1 MLKTYIASLNDRMHQ
16 LDIFFTRIRKSFFK
30 MIRTI
35 IKYVKLFLRIA
46 FKSSKYFFAA
56 FGIIFTMIF
65 FLSKEKKG
73 NLYVLLYFFIGYMM
87 FTMLTGALN
96 AFIYICT
103 KIYNII
109 TNALT
114 LAQPGRTKRY
124 KVMKSITITIDA
136 ITILAVIIFMMMIF
150 FVLSFLYSTELYLY
164 DVINEMFRGKSM

>member
-1 MLKTYIASLNDRMHQ
+1 MLKTYIASLNDRIHQ
-16 LDIFFTRIRKSFFK
+16 LDNFITRIRKSFFK

-46 FKSSKYFFAA
+46 FKSSKYFIALF
-56 FGIIFTMIF
+56 ILIFTIIF

-87 FTMLTGALN
+87 FNMLAGALN
-96 AFIYICT
+96 SFIYICT

-109 TNALT
+109 ANALT

-124 KVMKSITITIDA
+124 KVMKGITIAIDA
-136 ITILAVIIFMMMIF
+136 ITILAVIILIMIIF
-150 FVLSFLYSTELYLY
+150 FVLSFLYSIEIHLY
-164 DVINEMFRGKSM
+164 DIINEMFRGKS